1 MTRSFGGKPV
11 SMHSGLSTSAT
22 IQVYDPPMCCSTGLC
37 GPGVDSQLLQVARDL
52 RRFEAE
58 GIKVERFNLS
68 QQPGAFVENKR
79 VAGLL
84 QAFGEEALPVTLVN
98 ETILV
103 YGRYAS
109 REEILAALAK
119 DPAPAPLQT
128 QEPGTCGCEPG
139 SGCC

>member
-1 MTRSFGGKPV
+1 MFRSFGGKPV
-11 SMHSGLSTSAT
+11 PMHAGSSASCT

-37 GPGVDSQLLQVARDL
+37 GASPDTQLLEVARAL
-52 RRFEAE
+52 RRLEAD

-68 QQPGAFVENKR
+68 QQPSAFVENKR

-98 ETILV
+98 DTILT

-119 DPAPAPLQT
+119 GPEPDSS
-128 QEPGTCGCEPG
+128 QEQ
-139 SGCC
+139 

>member
-1 MTRSFGGKPV
+1 MFRSFGGKPV
-11 SMHSGLSTSAT
+11 PMHAGSSASST

-37 GPGVDSQLLQVARDL
+37 GASPDTQLLQVARSL
-52 RRFEAE
+52 RRLEAD

-68 QQPGAFVENKR
+68 QQPSAFVENKR

-98 ETILV
+98 DNILV

-109 REEILAALAK
+109 REEILTALAK
-119 DPAPAPLQT
+119 EA
-128 QEPGTCGCEPG
+128 EPDSSQVQQPGACGCEPG